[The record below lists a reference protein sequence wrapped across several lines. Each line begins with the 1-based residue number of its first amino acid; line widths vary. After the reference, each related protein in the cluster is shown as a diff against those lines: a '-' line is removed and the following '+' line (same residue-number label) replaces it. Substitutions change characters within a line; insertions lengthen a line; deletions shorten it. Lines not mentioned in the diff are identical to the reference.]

1 MSTPSQL
8 YFGKGFFLCFAT
20 QILHPSG
27 HSVAKKAGTAW
38 EHWTS
43 QIDDHLK
50 PSTVAKRCTSL
61 KSRKSPALRGFV
73 AGRWALAT
81 TFLYPSTKIERPK
94 RARNGAPGGVL
105 LLELNVLD
113 GQGRRVM
120 TIPDSHRP
128 TRGPMPPKCP
138 CQVHRLHPC
147 PQAST
152 QSPHGR
158 DGGLPVGVQFFCRSG
173 CEPCPQMLHTA
184 VYFWFKQPVMKHT
197 ETYSGGCPLYGRT
210 ASAIYSTNAKNQIW
224 FATSNASQIAYMILE
239 TLRASPSR

>member
-81 TFLYPSTKIERPK
+81 TFLYPSTKIERPI
-94 RARNGAPGGVL
+94 RARNGAPRRRSSFGIECSGWPGSPRHDCPRQPTPHTRLNAVEIPVSGVHSHSALKSAHRGATAATGAL
-105 LLELNVLD
+105 LCC
-113 GQGRRVM
+113 
-120 TIPDSHRP
+120 PHRME
-128 TRGPMPPKCP
+128 RIKNARALIFG
-138 CQVHRLHPC
+138 
-147 PQAST
+147 
-152 QSPHGR
+152 GR
-158 DGGLPVGVQFFCRSG
+158 D
-173 CEPCPQMLHTA
+173 
-184 VYFWFKQPVMKHT
+184 
-197 ETYSGGCPLYGRT
+197 
-210 ASAIYSTNAKNQIW
+210 
-224 FATSNASQIAYMILE
+224 
-239 TLRASPSR
+239 

>member
-81 TFLYPSTKIERPK
+81 TFLYPSTKIERLQSAGKVALWRCSFSEIDDALRGAGLP
-94 RARNGAPGGVL
+94 RSSLPPAFVHTRPSAAEIPVSGAPPLPPLQTRHTGVTRPR
-105 LLELNVLD
+105 
-113 GQGRRVM
+113 QGF
-120 TIPDSHRP
+120 
-128 TRGPMPPKCP
+128 PPAC
-138 CQVHRLHPC
+138 
-147 PQAST
+147 
-152 QSPHGR
+152 
-158 DGGLPVGVQFFCRSG
+158 LP
-173 CEPCPQMLHTA
+173 
-184 VYFWFKQPVMKHT
+184 
-197 ETYSGGCPLYGRT
+197 
-210 ASAIYSTNAKNQIW
+210 
-224 FATSNASQIAYMILE
+224 
-239 TLRASPSR
+239 RA

>member
-81 TFLYPSTKIERPK
+81 TFLYPSTKIEHPQ
-94 RARNGAPGGVL
+94 RAQNPAPGGVL
-105 LLELNVLD
+105 SLNSD
-113 GQGRRVM
+113 G
-120 TIPDSHRP
+120 PDSRRP
-128 TRGPMPPKCP
+128 TRGPTPPKHP
-138 CQVHRLHPC
+138 RQGHRLHLC
-147 PQAST
+147 PQTST
-152 QSPHGR
+152 QGPHGR
-158 DGGLPVGVQFFCRSG
+158 DRELPCGY
-173 CEPCPQMLHTA
+173 L
-184 VYFWFKQPVMKHT
+184 
-197 ETYSGGCPLYGRT
+197 PLL
-210 ASAIYSTNAKNQIW
+210 
-224 FATSNASQIAYMILE
+224 LE
-239 TLRASPSR
+239 WV

>member
-73 AGRWALAT
+73 AGRWALMT
-81 TFLYPSTKIERPK
+81 TSLYPSTKIERPQ
-94 RARNGAPGGVL
+94 RAPNRAPGGVL
-105 LLELNVLD
+105 SLNSD
-113 GQGRRVM
+113 G
-120 TIPDSHRP
+120 PDSRRP
-128 TRGPMPPKCP
+128 TRGPMPPNA
-138 CQVHRLHPC
+138 L
-147 PQAST
+147 
-152 QSPHGR
+152 GR
-158 DGGLPVGVQFFCRSG
+158 GTTSAPALKPAYRA
-173 CEPCPQMLHTA
+173 HTA
-184 VYFWFKQPVMKHT
+184 VTGVFLW
-197 ETYSGGCPLYGRT
+197 
-210 ASAIYSTNAKNQIW
+210 ASAPSRRVGAGHARKG
-224 FATSNASQIAYMILE
+224 ARLPLAASQALCLPYH
-239 TLRASPSR
+239 APA

>member
-81 TFLYPSTKIERPK
+81 TFLYPSTKIERL
-94 RARNGAPGGVL
+94 RRTQNRAPGGLFSLEFML
-105 LLELNVLD
+105 LWE
-113 GQGRRVM
+113 GRFSVTLPPRN
-120 TIPDSHRP
+120 HLP
-128 TRGPMPPKCP
+128 TRGPTPPKS
-138 CQVHRLHPC
+138 RFGGPC
-147 PQAST
+147 PTPAPKPAHRGDTAVTAVAPWLVPLCTLPHAVRFSREVGAGFRPQKAFGRHLRQFAST
-152 QSPHGR
+152 S
-158 DGGLPVGVQFFCRSG
+158 
-173 CEPCPQMLHTA
+173 E
-184 VYFWFKQPVMKHT
+184 W
-197 ETYSGGCPLYGRT
+197 
-210 ASAIYSTNAKNQIW
+210 AK
-224 FATSNASQIAYMILE
+224 S
-239 TLRASPSR
+239 LRKEIND

>member
-81 TFLYPSTKIERPK
+81 TSLYPSTKIERPQ
-94 RARNGAPGGVL
+94 RAPNRAPGGVL

-113 GQGRRVM
+113 GQDYRVM
-120 TIPDSHRP
+120 TVLDFRHPHTRPNTAETPPTGAPSPPLPSNQHTGP
-128 TRGPMPPKCP
+128 TRP
-138 CQVHRLHPC
+138 
-147 PQAST
+147 
-152 QSPHGR
+152 
-158 DGGLPVGVQFFCRSG
+158 
-173 CEPCPQMLHTA
+173 
-184 VYFWFKQPVMKHT
+184 
-197 ETYSGGCPLYGRT
+197 
-210 ASAIYSTNAKNQIW
+210 
-224 FATSNASQIAYMILE
+224 
-239 TLRASPSR
+239 

>member
-1 MSTPSQL
+1 LSTPSQL

-81 TFLYPSTKIERPK
+81 TFLYPSTKIERPQ
-94 RARNGAPGGVL
+94 RAKDRTPWRRSSSEFECPGLPGFLHRGCPRRSPSYIRPNSRRNPRFRTSASNPPQNRPTGLTRPRRWPSCGCSVL
-105 LLELNVLD
+105 LPEWV
-113 GQGRRVM
+113 
-120 TIPDSHRP
+120 
-128 TRGPMPPKCP
+128 
-138 CQVHRLHPC
+138 
-147 PQAST
+147 
-152 QSPHGR
+152 
-158 DGGLPVGVQFFCRSG
+158 
-173 CEPCPQMLHTA
+173 
-184 VYFWFKQPVMKHT
+184 
-197 ETYSGGCPLYGRT
+197 
-210 ASAIYSTNAKNQIW
+210 
-224 FATSNASQIAYMILE
+224 
-239 TLRASPSR
+239 

>member
-81 TFLYPSTKIERPK
+81 TSLYPSTKIERPI
-94 RARNGAPGGVL
+94 RARNGAPRRRSSFGIECSGWPGSPRHDYPRQPPPHTRPNAAEMPLTGAPPPPLPSSRHTEPTRPRRWPSCGCSVL
-105 LLELNVLD
+105 LPEWV
-113 GQGRRVM
+113 
-120 TIPDSHRP
+120 
-128 TRGPMPPKCP
+128 
-138 CQVHRLHPC
+138 
-147 PQAST
+147 
-152 QSPHGR
+152 
-158 DGGLPVGVQFFCRSG
+158 
-173 CEPCPQMLHTA
+173 
-184 VYFWFKQPVMKHT
+184 
-197 ETYSGGCPLYGRT
+197 
-210 ASAIYSTNAKNQIW
+210 
-224 FATSNASQIAYMILE
+224 
-239 TLRASPSR
+239 